1 MKRHWKWIGIIILI
15 LLVAGAA
22 LYGWQRRTR
31 DQQDVM
37 QERGHGPTAMVG
49 RGDIRR
55 TLTVFGAVIPK
66 DEIAFTFNIN
76 ELLELKAEEGDT
88 VEKGQIL
95 AVLNNVQQEL
105 TLLQAERALA
115 KARVEG
121 IPTVIR
127 EKELRYEIAR
137 ADYEATILRAPW
149 TGIVTDVGRADGAPG
164 QYQISLLNR
173 TELFIET
180 MIDELDIH
188 QITREQEGLATI
200 DAVPGGR
207 WPVQIVWIGHRA
219 VHGRGGGFGFGFG
232 GEGRTVPITLKLF
245 QPSPEILPGFS
256 ARVEIITAEALEVLE
271 IPVGALIEVGPDW
284 QVMVVEEGKP
294 VPRPVEVGLTTGKVA
309 EIISGLEEGE
319 EILLHPIQ
327 ATGRMLP
334 FPMLPG
340 IGPFH
345 FP

>member
-1 MKRHWKWIGIIILI
+1 MKRHWKWIGISILI
-15 LLVAGAA
+15 LLAAGAA
-22 LYGWQRRTR
+22 FYGWQRRENDLR
-31 DQQDVM
+31 DVM
-37 QERGHGPTAMVG
+37 QERGHGPTVMVV

-55 TLTVFGAVIPK
+55 TLTVFGEVIPK
-66 DEIAFTFNIN
+66 DEITLAFNIN
-76 ELLELKAEEGDT
+76 ELLELKAEEGET
-88 VEKGQIL
+88 VEQGQIL
-95 AVLNNVQQEL
+95 AVLNNAQQEL

-121 IPTVIR
+121 IPAAIR

-137 ADYEATILRAPW
+137 ADYEATTLRAPW
-149 TGIVTDVGRADGAPG
+149 TGVVTYVGRADGAPG

-173 TELFIET
+173 TELFIEA
-180 MIDELDIH
+180 MIGELDIH
-188 QITREQEGLATI
+188 QITCEQEGLATI

-207 WPVQIVWIGHRA
+207 WPVQIARIGHRA
-219 VHGRGGGFGFGFG
+219 VHGRGGGFGFG
-232 GEGRTVPITLKLF
+232 GEERTVPITLKLF
-245 QPSPEILPGFS
+245 QPSSEILPGFS
-256 ARVEIITAEALEVLE
+256 ARVEITTAEVREVLK
-271 IPVGALIEVGPDW
+271 IPIGALIEVGLDW

-294 VPRPVEVGLTTGKVA
+294 VPRPVEVGLITGKVA

-319 EILLHPIQ
+319 EILLHPMQ
-327 ATGRMLP
+327 APGEARP